1 MIDVLFQDLSLS
13 NIHNDLVRNIVSLR
27 ASEHLFDDLSDNES
41 DWRTATAL
49 ELEAKPAAFTN
60 HQTII
65 NRPFEEAEWNNAIG
79 YPFTHWQQ
87 SRYSDG
93 SFGIWYGADSV
104 ETTIHETVHHWRNGL
119 LADAGFLQ
127 PNVKIQRRVYNV
139 RCDAA
144 LINLATQLDQY
155 PALVSPHDY
164 SFCQQVGARLHREG
178 HPGLI
183 SVSARCSGK
192 IFAILNANLLS
203 NPRHH
208 SYLTYTTTPDGISVE
223 RTPGEILLTIPNP
236 A

>member
-1 MIDVLFQDLSLS
+1 MIEALFQNLSLS
-13 NIHNDLVRNIVSLR
+13 NIHRDLMRNIVSLR
-27 ASEHLFDDLSDNES
+27 VSEHLFDDLSDDQN
-41 DWRTATAL
+41 DWQTAIAL
-49 ELEAKPAAFTN
+49 EMDAKPATFTN
-60 HQTII
+60 YQPII
-65 NRPFEEAEWNNAIG
+65 NRPFEEAEWDNAIG

-93 SFGIWYGADSV
+93 SFGIWYGADGI
-104 ETTIHETVHHWRNGL
+104 ETTIHETVYHWHNGL

-127 PNVKIQRRVYNV
+127 PNIKIQRRVYNV

-155 PALVSPHDY
+155 PSLVSPHDY

-183 SVSARCSGK
+183 SLSARCAGQV
-192 IFAILNANLLS
+192 FAVLNANLLS

-208 SYLTYTTTPDGISVE
+208 CYLTYTTTADGISVE
-223 RTPGEILLTIPNP
+223 QTPGEILMAIPSP